1 MDLHQLTQELPY
13 QWKIQALRNG
23 TATCV
28 AYIDARDAMRLLD
41 KVAGP
46 ENWQDKYYEACGQ
59 LFCTVSI
66 KTDSGWVEK
75 SDSGIV
81 TADTA
86 KVDLEMTQK
95 GSASDAFKRACVKWG
110 IGRFLYDL
118 DAKRLP
124 EAVFEANKW
133 NLTDYINGLK
143 GKAPT
148 HVAAAATKSTAPA
161 TAPSTFKQ
169 PQELDWMNDGQLAD
183 LLKLISE
190 GKYDGKNGQE
200 VVKLARLKYKVNRA
214 MAEDIDEAMASRVGN
229 DLPKKDLTKE
239 AGSIFNDPK
248 VNKIMDSQFR
258 TQDDTF

>member
-1 MDLHQLTQELPY
+1 MDLTKLTEMMPY
-13 QWKIQALRNG
+13 QWKVQALRNG

-41 KVAGP
+41 KVVGP

-66 KTDSGWVEK
+66 KTDAGWVEK

-118 DAKRLP
+118 DVKRIP
-124 EAVFEANKW
+124 EAVYEANKW
-133 NLTDYINGLK
+133 NLTDYINGLN
-143 GKAPT
+143 GKTTITPAAKPASAP
-148 HVAAAATKSTAPA
+148 VPAA
-161 TAPSTFKQ
+161 Q
-169 PQELDWMNDGQLAD
+169 PKDLPWMNDNQLAD
-183 LLKLISE
+183 LLMLITKGE
-190 GKYDGKNGQE
+190 YDGKTGLE
-200 VVKLARLKYKVNRA
+200 VVKLARQKYAVNRE
-214 MAEDIDEAMASRVGN
+214 MAA
-229 DLPKKDLTKE
+229 
-239 AGSIFNDPK
+239 
-248 VNKIMDSQFR
+248 KIEKAVSLRDVPFG
-258 TQDDTF
+258 D

>member
-118 DAKRLP
+118 DVKRLP
-124 EAVFEANKW
+124 EAVFEANKYK
-133 NLTDYINGLK
+133 LTDYINGLN
-143 GKAPT
+143 GKAPAPAATVAKAAYKPDLAKAEYTGT
-148 HVAAAATKSTAPA
+148 HVCTKCKKEVVGPDI
-161 TAPSTFKQ
+161 F
-169 PQELDWMNDGQLAD
+169 D
-183 LLKLISE
+183 
-190 GKYDGKNGQE
+190 GKYGKCFKCPICNE
-200 VVKLARLKYKVNRA
+200 YSKPN
-214 MAEDIDEAMASRVGN
+214 
-229 DLPKKDLTKE
+229 PKKDLTKE

-248 VNKIMDSQFR
+248 ADNPPF
-258 TQDDTF
+258 

>member
-1 MDLHQLTQELPY
+1 MELSQLTQELPY

-118 DAKRLP
+118 DVKRLP

-143 GKAPT
+143 GNAPAATSAKPAYKPEIAKAEYTGT
-148 HVAAAATKSTAPA
+148 HVCTKA
-161 TAPSTFKQ
+161 
-169 PQELDWMNDGQLAD
+169 GC
-183 LLKLISE
+183 
-190 GKYDGKNGQE
+190 GKE
-200 VVKLARLKYKVNRA
+200 VVGPDLRDSKFTPGEKWFVCPHCK
-214 MAEDIDEAMASRVGN
+214 GN
-229 DLPKKDLTKE
+229 SKANPKKDLTKE

-248 VNKIMDSQFR
+248 AKKVTDDQPKISDIPF
-258 TQDDTF
+258 

>member
-41 KVAGP
+41 KVSGP

-118 DAKRLP
+118 DVKRLP

-143 GKAPT
+143 GKAPAP
-148 HVAAAATKSTAPA
+148 VAPVAKTVTKPAQAPAAGAKWFNHTKYKSTEDAPEWEQLIKDI
-161 TAPSTFKQ
+161 TAQKFPS
-169 PQELDWMNDGQLAD
+169 
-183 LLKLISE
+183 
-190 GKYDGKNGQE
+190 
-200 VVKLARLKYKVNRA
+200 
-214 MAEDIDEAMASRVGN
+214 AEDY
-229 DLPKKDLTKE
+229 
-239 AGSIFNDPK
+239 
-248 VNKIMDSQFR
+248 IMDIKTRGFKIYGPVEQEIRDLYSDLSF
-258 TQDDTF
+258 